1 MYNTVG
7 LGQLKVERTAKK
19 IRVIQ
24 SYSEPR

>member
-7 LGQLKVERTAKK
+7 LGQLEVERTAKK

-24 SYSEPR
+24 SYSKPR